1 MTVGSTQTTASY
13 CPSRSERYQDDDGQ
27 CWTAHSTDGGFTTAT
42 GPVNDSVLSSLRS
55 IAQRQSESEA
65 SISPRS
71 SPKQALPRCYLNGSG
86 VCVIQDSR
94 HQADCTPPAESG
106 ADTAFALGPAKK
118 PDWARQDVKKRNRD
132 KELDDTHLQTEHPK
146 RLCKADG
153 ESRWPEQS
161 QDVSVYDPMDIE
173 DVDSGSS
180 HCGLIEHNTNT
191 GDAMDMS

>member
-1 MTVGSTQTTASY
+1 MMAS
-13 CPSRSERYQDDDGQ
+13 
-27 CWTAHSTDGGFTTAT
+27 T
-42 GPVNDSVLSSLRS
+42 GPFTVPTAALLLIMGLVDDSVLSRLRS

-65 SISPRS
+65 SISPRPG
-71 SPKQALPRCYLNGSG
+71 PKQGLASCHLDDSG
-86 VCVIQDSR
+86 VCVNQDSW
-94 HQADCTPPAESG
+94 HQAVCTVPAGS
-106 ADTAFALGPAKK
+106 DRAFALEPAKRS
-118 PDWARQDVKKRNRD
+118 DWARQDVKKRNRD

-191 GDAMDMS
+191 EDAMDMS